1 MTNGERIE
9 GNRLIAEFMGFVN
22 TTPTDPDFNIYMN
35 TDGVMRELFGMQY
48 HNRWDWIMPV
58 VEKIELLNN
67 CRNSILICKDW
78 VSINV
83 PIAGEANK
91 FFESKCCRDKLK
103 NTWNVCVDFIKWHN
117 SQNNG

>member
-58 VEKIELLNN
+58 VRRINEICNAPENGDFFMSDEYT
-67 CRNSILICKDW
+67 SILDT
-78 VSINV
+78 V
-83 PIAGEANK
+83 PLA
-91 FFESKCCRDKLK
+91 D
-103 NTWNVCVDFIKWHN
+103 IKSSFKVVVEFVKYYN
-117 SQNNG
+117 SRNNG